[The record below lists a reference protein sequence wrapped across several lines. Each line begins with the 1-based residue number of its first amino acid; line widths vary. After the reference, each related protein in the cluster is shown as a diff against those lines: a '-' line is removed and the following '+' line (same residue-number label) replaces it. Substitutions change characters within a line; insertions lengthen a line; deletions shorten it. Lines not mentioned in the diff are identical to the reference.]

1 MKTMQIE
8 TESTISENHIATTSA
23 LASKSDAS
31 EQFRMIM
38 KQCRA
43 DIKQRRMDIGK
54 GIKFTSDA
62 TIVRMMVC
70 FGILIAFV
78 DTLIQ
83 S

>member
-1 MKTMQIE
+1 MQIE
-8 TESTISENHIATTSA
+8 TESTISENHIATASA

-54 GIKFTSDA
+54 GIKS

-70 FGILIAFV
+70 FGILIDFV